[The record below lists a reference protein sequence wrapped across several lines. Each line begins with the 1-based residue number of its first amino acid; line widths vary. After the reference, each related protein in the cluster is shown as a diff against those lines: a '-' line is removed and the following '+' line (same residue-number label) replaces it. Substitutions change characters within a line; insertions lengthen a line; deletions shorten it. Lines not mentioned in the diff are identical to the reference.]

1 MSWQLP
7 TPTRLHKLSRS
18 KLNPSLLLTLFIT
31 PNWKNLSSPPAVL
44 PPIYHFSAPRASR
57 NPSLLLSLPRL
68 RPDVA
73 APGTGIPPDVEAPA
87 APRGEWID
95 KLLRGELRVPA
106 CWADEDV
113 PAAVVE
119 IPARAAPAEVCAY
132 PAELVEEDPTTVD

>member
-1 MSWQLP
+1 MSAS

-18 KLNPSLLLTLFIT
+18 KLNPSLLLTLFTT

-73 APGTGIPPDVEAPA
+73 VPGTGIPDAEPPV
-87 APRGEWID
+87 APR
-95 KLLRGELRVPA
+95 V
-106 CWADEDV
+106 DEDV
-113 PAAVVE
+113 PAAVVD
-119 IPARAAPAEVCAY
+119 IARAAPAEVCAY
-132 PAELVEEDPTTVD
+132 PAELAEEDPTTAD